1 MSDNRKNAAPAPP
14 SGQRRSKRLQTITC
28 VAGAGAATVGLVY
41 VLIGKARTIDLV
53 LIVGGLLVVLAGLTI
68 MRGRDK

>member
-1 MSDNRKNAAPAPP
+1 MSENGKNVAPPPP
-14 SGQRRSKRLQTITC
+14 SGRRRSKRLQTVTC
-28 VAGAGAATVGLVY
+28 VAGAGTAAVGLVY